1 MARVLKWTKLSIT
14 PDVCAV
20 CVQQQS
26 RDHSLPAA
34 FSVACCFSTPLPKKA
49 RIWHGSRYGTFVFS
63 TWSDR
68 FIRIVLFCFLVH
80 LHLLV
85 GGNFRWQFSQFF
97 DFHPHQ
103 YLDGR
108 HERSTAADA
117 FFVGR
122 GYAGSVGFRS
132 LHGGPG
138 SQFNALFIFTKHAD
152 LCCLLCSMGG
162 CSP

>member
-1 MARVLKWTKLSIT
+1 MDQNFNYTRRLRRLRTTAVQGSFIAGSVFCGLLFFNPTAEEGTHLAWVKVRH
-14 PDVCAV
+14 V
-20 CVQQQS
+20 CVLNMVRS
-26 RDHSLPAA
+26 FYSNC
-34 FSVACCFSTPLPKKA
+34 V
-49 RIWHGSRYGTFVFS
+49 
-63 TWSDR
+63 
-68 FIRIVLFCFLVH
+68 VLFLVH